1 MKFSVLD
8 LAYLREGESF
18 KDAYDNLVNLAQSVE
33 KFGYERYWIAE
44 HHNSSAVG
52 SSATQLLILH
62 TLANTKTI
70 RVGSGGVMLPN
81 HSPYLV
87 AEQYGT
93 IESLYPNRLDM
104 GIGRAPGTDL
114 KTAIAIRRPDS
125 PHYTFEKQLEE
136 LESYFV
142 GNPDVNAYPAKG
154 IEIPKY
160 ILGSSVESAYLAS
173 KLGLP
178 YAFASHF
185 APTNLKECVK
195 IYRDNFKPSKW
206 LDKPYVIVGINAFV
220 ADTDEEAKI
229 LSTSQIQAV
238 LGLVTSGQKPIQ
250 SPKDEE
256 EIWNDFIRAEKVP
269 HFGPIA
275 FEKKDIVNQEKEI
288 VNRMMSCCLIGSKE
302 TVCEQLRELKNSLE
316 FEELIVNSIIYDK
329 EKQIKSYKLLAE
341 VIKENF

>member
-8 LAYLREGESF
+8 LAYLRDGETF
-18 KDAYDNLVNLAQSVE
+18 KDAFDNLVRLAKNVE
-33 KFGYERYWIAE
+33 KFGYKRYWIAE

-52 SSATQLLILH
+52 SSATQLLIQH
-62 TLANTKTI
+62 TLANTKSI
-70 RVGSGGVMLPN
+70 RVGSGGIMLPN

-93 IESLYPNRLDM
+93 IETLYPNRLDM
-104 GIGRAPGTDL
+104 GLGRAPGTDL

-125 PHYTFEKQLEE
+125 PHYTFEKQIEE
-136 LESYFV
+136 LESYFN
-142 GNPDVNAYPAKG
+142 GNIDVNAYPGRG
-154 IEIPKY
+154 IKIPKY

-185 APTNLKECVK
+185 APLNLEECVK
-195 IYRDNFKPSKW
+195 IYRERFIPSKW
-206 LDKPYVIVGINAFV
+206 LNKPYVIVGINAFV
-220 ADTDEEAKI
+220 SDTDEEAKF

-238 LGLVTSGQKPIQ
+238 LGLVTSNQKPIQ
-250 SPKDEE
+250 PPMYEE
-256 EIWNDFIRAEKVP
+256 EIWKNFIITEKVP

-275 FEKKDIVNQEKEI
+275 FEKGGIVNQEKE
-288 VNRMMSCCLIGSKE
+288 VVRKMMGCSLIGSKS
-302 TVCEQLRELKNSLE
+302 TVYKQLKELKNSLE
-316 FEELIVNSIIYDK
+316 FEEIIVNSIIYDTN
-329 EKQIKSYKLLAE
+329 KQINSYKLLSE